1 MKVYKDLEKFDKN
14 KIDKTC
20 LFNTR
25 KKDDRVVKNYLLN
38 KEKNMDLTK
47 EKLGV

>member
-1 MKVYKDLEKFDKN
+1 MKVYKDLRKFDKE

-25 KKDDRVVKNYLLN
+25 KKDDTGR
-38 KEKNMDLTK
+38 KELFKDQRK
-47 EKLGV
+47 KIWI